1 MSIFLI
7 KILTSVFYIGY
18 SKFVP
23 GTLASLAGF
32 LVYVF
37 FIKGNAALHLGLT
50 ILVTIIGFGLS
61 ARAEEI
67 FNKKDARQIVI
78 DDFYGMWVSLL
89 FLPYSFKLSLA
100 GFILFRIMDGLKPYP
115 IYKVERLKG
124 GLGVMGDDLLA
135 GIFVNITLQALLRL
149 ISLNF

>member
-1 MSIFLI
+1 MAIFLI
-7 KILTSVFYIGY
+7 KTLTSVFYIGY

-61 ARAEEI
+61 ARAEAI

-115 IYKVERLKG
+115 IYKVEKING
-124 GLGVMGDDLLA
+124 SLGVMGDDLLA
-135 GIFVNITLQALLRL
+135 GIFVNITLQVLLKL

>member
-7 KILTSVFYIGY
+7 KTLTSVFYIGY

-32 LVYVF
+32 LAYVF

-61 ARAEEI
+61 ARAEAI

-135 GIFVNITLQALLRL
+135 GIFVNITLQILLRL
-149 ISLNF
+149 ISL

>member
-7 KILTSVFYIGY
+7 KTLTSVFYIGY

-61 ARAEEI
+61 ARAEAI

-115 IYKVERLKG
+115 IYKVEKIKG
-124 GLGVMGDDLLA
+124 SLGVMGDDLLA
-135 GIFVNITLQALLRL
+135 GIFVNITLQVLLRL

>member
-78 DDFYGMWVSLL
+78 DDFYGMWVSVL
-89 FLPYSFKLSLA
+89 FLPYSFKLAVA

-115 IYKVERLKG
+115 IYKVEKING
-124 GLGVMGDDLLA
+124 SAGVMGDDLLA
-135 GIFVNITLQALLRL
+135 GIFVNITLQILLRL
-149 ISLNF
+149 ISL

>member
-32 LVYVF
+32 LAYVF

-78 DDFYGMWVSLL
+78 DDFYGMWVSVL
-89 FLPYSFKLSLA
+89 FLPYSFKLAVA

-115 IYKVERLKG
+115 IYKVEKING
-124 GLGVMGDDLLA
+124 SLGVMGDDLLA

>member
-7 KILTSVFYIGY
+7 KTLTSVFYIGY

-32 LVYVF
+32 LAYVF

-135 GIFVNITLQALLRL
+135 GIFVNITLQILLRL
-149 ISLNF
+149 ISL

>member
-1 MSIFLI
+1 
-7 KILTSVFYIGY
+7 
-18 SKFVP
+18 
-23 GTLASLAGF
+23 
-32 LVYVF
+32 VF

-61 ARAEEI
+61 ARAEAI

-135 GIFVNITLQALLRL
+135 GIFVNITLQALLKL
-149 ISLNF
+149 ISL

>member
-1 MSIFLI
+1 MSILLI
-7 KILTSVFYIGY
+7 KTLTSVFYIGY

-32 LVYVF
+32 LTYLL
-37 FIKGNAALHLGLT
+37 FIKGNSALHLGLT
-50 ILVTIIGFGLS
+50 ILVTIIGFGLCS
-61 ARAEEI
+61 RAEDI

-115 IYKVERLKG
+115 IYKVEKING
-124 GLGVMGDDLLA
+124 SLGVMGDDLLA
-135 GIFVNITLQALLRL
+135 GIFVNITLQVLLKL

>member
-115 IYKVERLKG
+115 IYKVEKING
-124 GLGVMGDDLLA
+124 SLGVMGDDLLA

>member
-78 DDFYGMWVSLL
+78 DDFYGMWVSVL
-89 FLPYSFKLSLA
+89 FLPYSFKLAVA

-135 GIFVNITLQALLRL
+135 GIFVNITLQALLKL
-149 ISLNF
+149 ISL

>member
-32 LVYVF
+32 LAYVF

-149 ISLNF
+149 NSL

>member
-1 MSIFLI
+1 MAIFLI
-7 KILTSVFYIGY
+7 KTLTSVFYIGY

-37 FIKGNAALHLGLT
+37 FIKGNTALHLGLT

-61 ARAEEI
+61 ARAEAI

-78 DDFYGMWVSLL
+78 DDLYGMWVSLL

-115 IYKVERLKG
+115 IYKVEKING
-124 GLGVMGDDLLA
+124 SAGVMGDDLLA
-135 GIFVNITLQALLRL
+135 GIFANITLQILLRL
-149 ISLNF
+149 ISLSP

>member
-1 MSIFLI
+1 MAIFLI
-7 KILTSVFYIGY
+7 KTLTSVFYIGY

-61 ARAEEI
+61 ARAEAI

-115 IYKVERLKG
+115 IYKVEKING
-124 GLGVMGDDLLA
+124 SLGVMGDDLLA
-135 GIFVNITLQALLRL
+135 GIFVNITLQILLKL

>member
-32 LVYVF
+32 LAYVF

-61 ARAEEI
+61 ARAEAI

-115 IYKVERLKG
+115 IYKVEKING
-124 GLGVMGDDLLA
+124 SLGVMGDDLLA
-135 GIFVNITLQALLRL
+135 GIFVNITLQILLRL
-149 ISLNF
+149 ISL

>member
-7 KILTSVFYIGY
+7 KTLTSVFYIGY

-23 GTLASLAGF
+23 GTLASLVGF

-37 FIKGNAALHLGLT
+37 FIKGNTALHLGLT

-61 ARAEEI
+61 ARAEAI

-115 IYKVERLKG
+115 IYKVEKING
-124 GLGVMGDDLLA
+124 SLGVMGDDLLA
-135 GIFVNITLQALLRL
+135 GIFVNITLQILLKL

>member
-7 KILTSVFYIGY
+7 KTLTSVFYIGY

-32 LVYVF
+32 LAYVF

-61 ARAEEI
+61 ARAEAI

-115 IYKVERLKG
+115 IYQVERLKG

-135 GIFVNITLQALLRL
+135 GIFVNITLQILLRL
-149 ISLNF
+149 ISL